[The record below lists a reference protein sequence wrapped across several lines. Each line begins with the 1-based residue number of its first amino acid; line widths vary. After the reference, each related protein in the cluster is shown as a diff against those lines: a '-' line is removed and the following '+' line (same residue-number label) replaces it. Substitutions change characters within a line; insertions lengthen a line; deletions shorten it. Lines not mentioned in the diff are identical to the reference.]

1 MHRSFTVTLPSNG
14 QYSNLYSLLLALAGP
29 NTASTYLPDQVATL
43 EIQASLLNQ
52 SNTVTV
58 CDSSNSGGKVLIAG
72 DTFNKTFRSNNI
84 CLKEYTLLSSVGPLS
99 AENANVVAVDVSGI

>member
-58 CDSSNSGGKVLIAG
+58 GDSSNSSGRVLGAG
-72 DTFNKTFRSNNI
+72 DVFSRAFRSNNI
-84 CLKEYTLLSSVGPLS
+84 CLREYTLLSSVGPLS
-99 AENANVVAVDVSGI
+99 AESATVITVDVGAL